1 MSFEDFSGLED
12 TGFYVG
18 GDQIAPEDELFHS
31 VYIAGTTRKNHINI
45 EEIAGK
51 YQIRGV
57 EYNLTELNMII
68 IQVKEILINT
78 KRDKGKDVILCFSY
92 KNGFPPWVGTTKMSD
107 GSLRECPMT
116 SADRAIHDFCNT
128 CRNQIIVAG
137 IYCDKD
143 GNPILTEEKKPIF
156 IFIRGKGMR
165 YSNVSNYLRDLY
177 KEDSLE
183 PIFEPPTKQSLA
195 FEKNVVNNK
204 RFVTNLTIGSETSS
218 YGNTVNVFELKR
230 GMKLSKDNVLDILKV
245 AKQTLD
251 KFNDKFDWTA
261 NNSIRNS
268 APQVAEGMLPI
279 DNNTVTSEKGSD
291 ETVEEKA
298 VEEKAV
304 EAGVQTDKTFSF
316 DGISF

>member
-1 MSFEDFSGLED
+1 MSFEDFSGLEG
-12 TGFYVG
+12 TGFYG
-18 GDQIAPEDELFHS
+18 GGEQIAPEDELFHS

-68 IQVKEILINT
+68 IQIKEVLTNT
-78 KRDKGKDVILCFSY
+78 KRDKGKDVVLCFSY
-92 KNGFPPWVGTTKMSD
+92 KNGTPPWVGTSKMAD
-107 GSLRECPMT
+107 GSLRECPVT
-116 SADRAIHDFCNT
+116 SADRAISDFCNS

-156 IFIRGKGMR
+156 VFIRGKGMR
-165 YSNVSNYLRDLY
+165 YPNVSNYLRELY
-177 KEDSLE
+177 KEEDLE

-204 RFVTNLTIGSETSS
+204 RFVTNLSIGSETSS
-218 YGNTVNVFELKR
+218 YGNAVSVFELKR
-230 GMKLSKDNVLDILKV
+230 GTKLSKDNVLDILKIS
-245 AKQTLD
+245 KQTID
-251 KFNDKFDWTA
+251 KFNEKFDWSA
-261 NNSIRNS
+261 NNFNYSS
-268 APQVAEGMLPI
+268 STPAAGMLPI
-279 DNNTVTSEKGSD
+279 DDTSNEKVNNKVT
-291 ETVEEKA
+291 EEKA
-298 VEEKAV
+298 I
-304 EAGVQTDKTFSF
+304 EAGVQTDKTFNF